1 MIFLVNIYHMNK
13 KAKGY
18 LFITISILSVAAM
31 SFIAFTLKNNAR
43 KAKKKEPW
51 TFSEFL
57 NNGETI
63 TYKTIFVGVS
73 YGIIIG
79 LIDVLGIWYV
89 LKYLKVFMPKG
100 NLLDAGIAE
109 VYASV
114 LAVIFGTFVSHS
126 IKTVIPPDNTIPMWS
141 DAFGVL
147 IGCLITLTI
156 MTKT

>member
-1 MIFLVNIYHMNK
+1 MNK

-18 LFITISILSVAAM
+18 LFIAISLLSVAGM
-31 SFIAFTLKNNAR
+31 SLIAFALKNNAR

-51 TFSEFL
+51 TFLEFL

>member
-1 MIFLVNIYHMNK
+1 MNK

-18 LFITISILSVAAM
+18 FFIVISILAVVGMALIS
-31 SFIAFTLKNNAR
+31 FTLKNNAR
-43 KAKKKEPW
+43 KANKKESW

-63 TYKTIFVGVS
+63 TYKTIFVGIS
-73 YGIIIG
+73 YGIITG

-100 NLLDAGIAE
+100 DLLDAGIAE

-114 LAVIFGTFVSHS
+114 LAVIFGTFVSHA

-147 IGCLITLTI
+147 MGCLITLII

>member
-1 MIFLVNIYHMNK
+1 MNK
-13 KAKGY
+13 KTKGY
-18 LFITISILSVAAM
+18 IFIIISILCVVGMA
-31 SFIAFTLKNNAR
+31 FISFTLKNNAR

-51 TFSEFL
+51 TFLEFL

-79 LIDVLGIWYV
+79 LVDVLGIWYV

-100 NLLDAGIAE
+100 DLLDAGIAE

-114 LAVIFGTFVSHS
+114 LAVIFGTFVSHA
-126 IKTVIPPDNTIPMWS
+126 IKTVVPPDNTIPIWS
-141 DAFGVL
+141 DALGVL

-156 MTKT
+156 MTRTY